1 MHKYIQ
7 VTTTV
12 NKKRIAKQ
20 IARKLVEQRV
30 AACVQIVPIKSF
42 YSWNSNIEHKK
53 EFMLIIKGND
63 FKKIGSVIKE
73 LHPYKLPEIIATQIT
88 AANKEYLDW
97 IDKETQ

>member
-1 MHKYIQ
+1 MQKYIQ

-12 NKKRIAKQ
+12 NKKRIAKD
-20 IARKLVEQRV
+20 IAKKLIEQKI
-30 AACVQIVPIKSF
+30 AACVQIIPLRSI
-42 YSWNSNIEHKK
+42 YRWNNNIEHKK

-63 FKKIGSVIKE
+63 FKKIGKAIKE
-73 LHPYKLPEIIATQIT
+73 LHPYEIPEIIATPIT